1 MISKEIL
8 KTILKETYLEITNE
22 HSVPERYSDKEKI
35 IYVASKFRNEVLQ
48 KIEALN
54 QVYVLLAVYDMR
66 DCTDSYGE
74 TAGEREKIAGIFTK
88 LEKAERVKKSLE
100 LDNQDA
106 MNECNCDPV
115 YYKIVPW
122 DMI

>member
-8 KTILKETYLEITNE
+8 RTILKETYLEIANGYAVSDL
-22 HSVPERYSDKEKI
+22 HSDKDKVAC
-35 IYVASKFRNEVLQ
+35 VASKFRNEVLQ
-48 KIEALN
+48 KIDALN

-74 TAGEREKIAGIFTK
+74 TAGEKEKIAGIFTK
-88 LEKAERVKKSLE
+88 LEKAEKVKKSLE

-106 MNECNCDPV
+106 MNECDCCPI

-122 DMI
+122 DVM